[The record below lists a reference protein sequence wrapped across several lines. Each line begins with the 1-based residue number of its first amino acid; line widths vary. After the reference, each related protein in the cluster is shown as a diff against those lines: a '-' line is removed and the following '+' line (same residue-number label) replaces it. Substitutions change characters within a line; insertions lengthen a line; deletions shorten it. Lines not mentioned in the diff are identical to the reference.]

1 MNTGLMPKTYSAR
14 EIQRNYRAI
23 FDEAQTMSPI
33 VILNNN
39 KPDVA
44 IVNINFLESLL
55 EKVRKVELED
65 AFDSLAVYK
74 KEKKEGK
81 LKKLRSPND
90 LLTL

>member
-1 MNTGLMPKTYSAR
+1 
-14 EIQRNYRAI
+14 I

-65 AFDSLAVYK
+65 ALDSLAVYK